1 MPEYTVELTY
11 IVCVSVE
18 ADDKQHAADLVLNDE
33 ELPLPLHS
41 TANITGVEQTSDEP
55 YHMDDPR
62 SHG

>member
-11 IVCVSVE
+11 LVYVSVE
-18 ADDKQHAADLVLNDE
+18 ADDKEHAALLVLNDE

-41 TANITGVEQTSDEP
+41 TANVTGVEQTGDGP